1 MKKTILELNG
11 KISLFKT
18 LISGLVSSTIEFK
31 VSVLL
36 LAIFIS
42 GASACKQD
50 SEPERT
56 ASLSEKSSGTSAAT
70 TLAQTLPGGK
80 ARYTWVNGNFDLNG
94 YTWERIVNL
103 TFTASSGTVGATLW
117 TWRSDVK
124 SDKAIFNSHFCT
136 FDGISKT
143 CEVYTPGGWVYPAG
157 QYVSWSGTYT
167 YNSTTGRL
175 DITWTTGTS
184 ATESWQI
191 TNPTTSIARAALITS
206 SYTLTHGRGYGS
218 NASWSTY
225 KTIAQMIPFPTFSGT
240 TSRRVFGDYIQG
252 RTPAITVSG
261 WGASSLDLSSFSTP
275 SSPSP
280 ANTMH
285 AKLPNVNGCQSGCST
300 SRTGIVY
307 HLASNNNGRQMAY
320 NNFCAC
326 LPKNNDYSVNPP
338 ITYPDGTEFP
348 RYPRNLHPL
357 ALTQIIDDN
366 NNLVALI
373 GVEAQNPAVYGFPNY
388 QFQLVDFNNIP

>member
-1 MKKTILELNG
+1 MKKPILETN
-11 KISLFKT
+11 SKT
-18 LISGLVSSTIEFK
+18 SSCKMPISGLLSFATVFK
-31 VSVLL
+31 ARLLL
-36 LAIFIS
+36 LAILIL
-42 GASACKQD
+42 GVSACKQD
-50 SEPERT
+50 AEPEPK
-56 ASLSEKSSGTSAAT
+56 ASLSGKKSSTSSAT
-70 TLAQTLPGGK
+70 TLAQPLPGGK
-80 ARYTWVNGNFDLNG
+80 ARFTWVNGNFDLNG

-103 TFTASSGTVGATLW
+103 TFTASTGTVDATLW

-124 SDKAIFNSHFCT
+124 SDKEIYNSHFCT
-136 FDGISKT
+136 FEGISKN

-157 QYVSWSGTYT
+157 QYVSWSGIYI

-225 KTIAQMIPFPTFSGT
+225 KTIAQMIPFPTFSDT
-240 TSRRVFGDYIQG
+240 NSKRVFGDYFQT
-252 RTPAITVSG
+252 RTPQMTVSG
-261 WGASSLDLSSFSTP
+261 WEKTSLDLSSFSTP

-285 AKLPNVNGCQSGCST
+285 AKLPNLNGCKSGCST
-300 SRTGIVY
+300 TRTGIVY
-307 HLASNNNGRQMAY
+307 HLASNNNSRQMAY

-326 LPKNNDYSVNPP
+326 LPKNDDYSVNPP

-357 ALTQIIDDN
+357 ALIQIIDDN
-366 NNLVALI
+366 NDMVAII
-373 GVEAQNPAVYGFPNY
+373 GVEAQNPATNGYPNY
-388 QFQLVDFNNIP
+388 QFQLLDFNNIP